1 MNDQDQQKIPNE
13 PHKAVLWTAVG
24 ATVVIAIGA
33 FVLSFAALTD
43 LAERSGIEAHLA
55 WIWPIIVDG
64 MIVAATV
71 AIVALNG
78 HPRKALIYP
87 WSLLFF
93 GAIVSTAANSV
104 HAILTVEGTQSGIPP
119 VVSALV
125 AAMPP
130 VVLLAITH
138 LTVHMYQKRA
148 EAAQLRDEA
157 QAVLDAEYAA
167 SAEAKAAERAEIEA
181 DIDAQYREFYEA
193 QLNERI
199 HALHAEW
206 TAAEQADPAAAAAEG
221 LEPAFE
227 AHDDAARRDAQPAPS
242 AQVGEGDGPAPL
254 YDDTWE
260 RIAPGTPS
268 PRTRD

>member
-1 MNDQDQQKIPNE
+1 MKTVNIPNE

-24 ATVVIAIGA
+24 ATVVIAVGA
-33 FVLSFAALTD
+33 FILSFAALTD
-43 LAERSGIEAHLA
+43 LAMRSGIEDHLA

-78 HPRKALIYP
+78 HERRALVYP

-104 HAILTVEGTQSGIPP
+104 HAILTVEASQSGIPP
-119 VVSALV
+119 LVSALV

-148 EAAQLRDEA
+148 EAAALRDERDARLADA
-157 QAVLDAEYAA
+157 QAEADAALAA
-167 SAEAKAAERAEIEA
+167 DRAEL
-181 DIDAQYREFYEA
+181 DAQYRDYYEA
-193 QLNERI
+193 RLEEQVRQMQ
-199 HALHAEW
+199 ARW
-206 TAAEQADPAAAAAEG
+206 TEAEQVDPAAAAAEG

-227 AHDDAARRDAQPAPS
+227 QPADDAGVNRPERPSPSIPDHQPGRGAK
-242 AQVGEGDGPAPL
+242 APL
-254 YDDTWE
+254 YDDTWQ
-260 RIAPGTPS
+260 RIAPGTPA
-268 PRTRD
+268 PRGND

>member
-1 MNDQDQQKIPNE
+1 MQTIKIPNE

-24 ATVVIAIGA
+24 ATVVIAVGA
-33 FVLSFAALTD
+33 FILSFAALTD
-43 LAERSGIEAHLA
+43 LAQRSGIEAHLA

-78 HPRKALIYP
+78 HERRAMIYP

-104 HAILTVEGTQSGIPP
+104 HAILTVESTQSGIPP

-148 EAAQLRDEA
+148 EAAERRAHE
-157 QAVLDAEYAA
+157 QARLD
-167 SAEAKAAERAEIEA
+167 
-181 DIDAQYREFYEA
+181 
-193 QLNERI
+193 
-199 HALHAEW
+199 
-206 TAAEQADPAAAAAEG
+206 AEQADLDAERAAHQAELEAAAEAKYRALYEAQYQRFTAEQREAGWTPEEEMDPGLAAAEG
-221 LEPAFE
+221 LEPAVE
-227 AHDDAARRDAQPAPS
+227 T
-242 AQVGEGDGPAPL
+242 GPGNAPL

-260 RIAPGTPS
+260 RIAPGTPA
-268 PRTRD
+268 PRPRD